1 MCSLVSVEIDTGS
14 GSSHHRKVLCVTGE
28 DALSDV
34 VLAPFR
40 ALDRVRWALGRRPA
54 TPPVRVTET
63 GGLEA
68 TGPLARGML
77 AAARRVT

>member
-34 VLAPFR
+34 VLA
-40 ALDRVRWALGRRPA
+40 
-54 TPPVRVTET
+54 
-63 GGLEA
+63 
-68 TGPLARGML
+68 L
-77 AAARRVT
+77 AAEREVEPVLQRLVHVALRGQRQHHVGQGVLASHAQDLTVVR